1 MTIETFGR
9 FCRPV
14 NFFIPENENIN
25 STAAALLDVGFA
37 VPMAGFASFGICR
50 TFTDGRFG
58 MRRIDVT
65 GIVPLVAHFTGFRPA
80 AFFCARYLRR
90 NGNPTNQDQDG
101 NKDKPQEFSLHRPP
115 PLQLC
120 TKLALSFFMAGRKPE
135 TNSNKHHP
143 GNTNLL
149 ISA

>member
-14 NFFIPENENIN
+14 NFFISENENIN
-25 STAAALLDVGFA
+25 STTAALLDVEFA

-65 GIVPLVAHFTGFRPA
+65 GIVPLVAHFTGFGPA

-101 NKDKPQEFSLHRPP
+101 KKDKPQEFSLHRTPSFAA
-115 PLQLC
+115 LC
-120 TKLALSFFMAGRKPE
+120 KAGTIVFMAGRKPE

-143 GNTNLL
+143 GNTNL
-149 ISA
+149 

>member
-14 NFFIPENENIN
+14 NFFIPEDENIN
-25 STAAALLDVGFA
+25 STAAALLDVGFG

-101 NKDKPQEFSLHRPP
+101 KKDKPQESSLHRTPRCSSV
-115 PLQLC
+115 Q
-120 TKLALSFFMAGRKPE
+120 SWHYRFSWQAGSPKQIQTNIIQE
-135 TNSNKHHP
+135 TR
-143 GNTNLL
+143 TC
-149 ISA
+149 

>member
-14 NFFIPENENIN
+14 NFFIPEDENIN

-101 NKDKPQEFSLHRPP
+101 KKDKPQNFSLHRT
-115 PLQLC
+115 PLKSAPRNSPAVRFRHPEQA
-120 TKLALSFFMAGRKPE
+120 LAL
-135 TNSNKHHP
+135 TNRNNESE
-143 GNTNLL
+143 
-149 ISA
+149 